1 MHYQL
6 KALSIWS
13 FVWCGF
19 LNWTYTAIAPM
30 ETQKK
35 IWRHTKWQM
44 KYVRFYG
51 GILVARLFS
60 FYVRCFV
67 CLRVVMTMLSLFLNC
82 PFLIVHSVFS
92 SVYWYLI
99 CRLKIH
105 VKQRMSVYK
114 ISSKKSREIVNKTT
128 LVEESTCNCY
138 IWQIYVASCV
148 NYTVW
153 P

>member
-1 MHYQL
+1 MCLYVVSSVLWCPWRLQHKNFVRLYLQL
-6 KALSIWS
+6 FAGGLMSYLRYLCLLAHIGIKHILS
-13 FVWCGF
+13 
-19 LNWTYTAIAPM
+19 
-30 ETQKK
+30 
-35 IWRHTKWQM
+35 
-44 KYVRFYG
+44 
-51 GILVARLFS
+51 
-60 FYVRCFV
+60 CFCFACV
-67 CLRVVMTMLSLFLNC
+67 CLVYPMLSVSLDC
-82 PFLIVHSVFS
+82 PFLIAYSVFS
-92 SVYWYLI
+92 NVYWYLI

-114 ISSKKSREIVNKTT
+114 ISSKKSWEIVNKTT